1 MLPDNTLCCRS
12 AAHFRKCRK
21 TQSHV
26 AFKSV
31 RERRFFCRHSV
42 PLSLRPIAICV
53 DGNSRMSLSGPVS
66 IVSLLCSYCLSAGCY
81 APNRCNCGHAMPDRT
96 KSHILRPQPWE
107 NARRPITVVYSARM
121 NTDDAYKPIQRATLS
136 EASWRILRIAR
147 SVELRHPVSHET
159 ALAIWGVELPTDS
172 DCSAFSLRSSQVD
185 YVGED
190 VDYGWNEE
198 DPEGP
203 TFGHSGCS
211 VPFGRDFSDL
221 DFQDSPDFQVFS
233 REQVSELRRSGSQ
246 YSRSSQSLP
255 RATAKLHT
263 VAQSPAR
270 RGRVRKSTSRSAD
283 VTVHVWK
290 GLSARHV
297 REVAGVPVLMPVP
310 SWALAAGRWGIQD
323 VVMVAESLI
332 RHRLATR
339 EELIRFVET
348 ENVPY
353 RSKCLDALELVQSG
367 SDSPKET
374 EMRLVLVRYG
384 LPIMRP
390 NCVVPGVNFA
400 NGAVV
405 TLDLVDAE
413 HRFGLDYQGD
423 HHRTDRAQY
432 RRDQNKLSRLAA
444 AGWTVFS
451 VTQLDLSDELH
462 RAAFAMNV
470 AHALSSIAGRPIG
483 VTTPLPWRKVVLRY
497 RKARK
502 LGLLD

>member
-1 MLPDNTLCCRS
+1 
-12 AAHFRKCRK
+12 
-21 TQSHV
+21 
-26 AFKSV
+26 
-31 RERRFFCRHSV
+31 
-42 PLSLRPIAICV
+42 
-53 DGNSRMSLSGPVS
+53 
-66 IVSLLCSYCLSAGCY
+66 
-81 APNRCNCGHAMPDRT
+81 
-96 KSHILRPQPWE
+96 
-107 NARRPITVVYSARM
+107 
-121 NTDDAYKPIQRATLS
+121 
-136 EASWRILRIAR
+136 
-147 SVELRHPVSHET
+147 
-159 ALAIWGVELPTDS
+159 
-172 DCSAFSLRSSQVD
+172 
-185 YVGED
+185 
-190 VDYGWNEE
+190 
-198 DPEGP
+198 
-203 TFGHSGCS
+203 
-211 VPFGRDFSDL
+211 
-221 DFQDSPDFQVFS
+221 
-233 REQVSELRRSGSQ
+233 
-246 YSRSSQSLP
+246 
-255 RATAKLHT
+255 
-263 VAQSPAR
+263 
-270 RGRVRKSTSRSAD
+270 
-283 VTVHVWK
+283 
-290 GLSARHV
+290 
-297 REVAGVPVLMPVP
+297 
-310 SWALAAGRWGIQD
+310 
-323 VVMVAESLI
+323 MVAESLI
-332 RHRLATR
+332 RHRFATR
-339 EELIRFVET
+339 EGLIRFVET

-390 NCVVPGVNFA
+390 NCVVSGVNFA

>member
-1 MLPDNTLCCRS
+1 
-12 AAHFRKCRK
+12 
-21 TQSHV
+21 
-26 AFKSV
+26 
-31 RERRFFCRHSV
+31 
-42 PLSLRPIAICV
+42 
-53 DGNSRMSLSGPVS
+53 
-66 IVSLLCSYCLSAGCY
+66 
-81 APNRCNCGHAMPDRT
+81 
-96 KSHILRPQPWE
+96 
-107 NARRPITVVYSARM
+107 M

-147 SVELRHPVSHET
+147 SVELRHPISHET
-159 ALAIWGVELPTDS
+159 ALAIWGVELPADS
-172 DCSAFSLRSSQVD
+172 DCSAFLLRSSQAD
-185 YVGED
+185 YAGAN
-190 VDYGWNEE
+190 VDYGWGEE
-198 DPEGP
+198 DPESP
-203 TFGHSGCS
+203 AFGHFEYSVHSGQ
-211 VPFGRDFSDL
+211 DFPDSDFQYSP
-221 DFQDSPDFQVFS
+221 DFQDSPQGQIS
-233 REQVSELRRSGSQ
+233 GLRQST
-246 YSRSSQSLP
+246 SQSPP
-255 RATAKLHT
+255 RVTAKLHT

-270 RGRVRKSTSRSAD
+270 RGRVKKSTSLSAD

-297 REVAGVPVLMPVP
+297 REVAGVPVLAPVP
-310 SWALAAGRWGIQD
+310 SWALAAGQWDIQD
-323 VVMVAESLI
+323 GVMVAESLI
-332 RHRLATR
+332 RHRFATR
-339 EELIRFVET
+339 EGLIEFVKT

-432 RRDQNKLSRLAA
+432 RRDQSKLSRLAA

-497 RKARK
+497 QKARK